1 MTNNISIASYPNI
14 RMRRNRKSDWSR
26 RLVKENQIS
35 VNDLILPIFVTNSE
49 KKTAITSM
57 PGVNRIPIN
66 EVVGIVHEAKE
77 LGIPAIALFPET
89 NNSLKDENGSEAL
102 NEENIVCNAT
112 RLIKDNIKGIGI
124 ITDVALD
131 PYTSHGHDGI
141 IKNNEILNDET
152 LSILCKQAIIQ
163 TKAGS
168 DIIAPSDMMDG
179 RVQAIRTEL
188 DKYGYENTQIMS
200 YAAKYASCF
209 YGPFRNAI
217 GSEKNLS
224 SKSKKSYQMDFSNSD
239 EALREVGLDISEGA
253 DMVMVKPGM
262 PYLDIIYRIKTTFK
276 MPTYAY
282 QVSGEYAMI
291 MSAVKNGY
299 IDKDKAII
307 ESLTCFKR
315 AGTNGI
321 LSYFAIEAAK
331 LINKG

>member
-35 VNDLILPIFVTNSE
+35 VNDLILPIFVTDSE

-66 EVVGIVHEAKE
+66 EIVGIVHEAKE

-102 NEENIVCNAT
+102 NEENIVCKAT
-112 RLIKDNIKGIGI
+112 RLIKNNIKGIGI

-188 DKYGYENTQIMS
+188 DKYGYKNTQIMS

-224 SKSKKSYQMDFSNSD
+224 SKSKKVI
-239 EALREVGLDISEGA
+239 RW
-253 DMVMVKPGM
+253 
-262 PYLDIIYRIKTTFK
+262 TF
-276 MPTYAY
+276 
-282 QVSGEYAMI
+282 
-291 MSAVKNGY
+291 
-299 IDKDKAII
+299 
-307 ESLTCFKR
+307 L
-315 AGTNGI
+315 I
-321 LSYFAIEAAK
+321 LMKHYEK
-331 LINKG
+331 LV

>member
-35 VNDLILPIFVTNSE
+35 VNDLILPIFVTDSE
-49 KKTAITSM
+49 KKTAI
-57 PGVNRIPIN
+57 
-66 EVVGIVHEAKE
+66 
-77 LGIPAIALFPET
+77 
-89 NNSLKDENGSEAL
+89 
-102 NEENIVCNAT
+102 NEENIVCKAT

-188 DKYGYENTQIMS
+188 DKYGYKNTQIMS

-239 EALREVGLDISEGA
+239 EALREV
-253 DMVMVKPGM
+253 
-262 PYLDIIYRIKTTFK
+262 
-276 MPTYAY
+276 
-282 QVSGEYAMI
+282 
-291 MSAVKNGY
+291 
-299 IDKDKAII
+299 
-307 ESLTCFKR
+307 
-315 AGTNGI
+315 
-321 LSYFAIEAAK
+321 
-331 LINKG
+331 INKG